1 MKELHGYINEN
12 EKLSIRRQ
20 CCLLGVTRSCFYYKP
35 KGESMENLE
44 IMLFMDKHHTD
55 KPTHGILQMQ
65 DYLMTLGLEVNYKR
79 VKRLLRKMRIMAIYP
94 MRNLSKLGKAKYIR
108 PYLLRNLAITRSNQV
123 WEIDIT
129 YIPMRRGFMYLT
141 AIIDVYSRYVVGWDI
156 FNTLDAE
163 NSLNVTT
170 DAIAKFGKPEI
181 INSDQGSQFTSALWT
196 EHLEKETIQ
205 ISMDGKGRALDNIY
219 IERFWRT
226 CKRDYVYLY
235 PSSDGYELFKGLS
248 GFMDEYN
255 HEKRHQGIGRCI
267 PFDLYFPAA

>member
-1 MKELHGYINEN
+1 MKELQGYINEN

-20 CCLLGVTRSCFYYKP
+20 CCLLGVNRSCFYYKP
-35 KGESMENLE
+35 KGESVENLE
-44 IMLFMDKHHTD
+44 IMLFMDKRHTD

-141 AIIDVYSRYVVGWDI
+141 AIIDVYSRYV
-156 FNTLDAE
+156 
-163 NSLNVTT
+163 
-170 DAIAKFGKPEI
+170 
-181 INSDQGSQFTSALWT
+181 
-196 EHLEKETIQ
+196 
-205 ISMDGKGRALDNIY
+205 
-219 IERFWRT
+219 
-226 CKRDYVYLY
+226 
-235 PSSDGYELFKGLS
+235 
-248 GFMDEYN
+248 
-255 HEKRHQGIGRCI
+255 
-267 PFDLYFPAA
+267 